1 MQYDF
6 DRVIDRRTIDSAKWT
21 AYPKDVLPLWV
32 ADSDF
37 QCPQPVIDAV
47 MKIVET
53 GVYGYPV
60 DKAAA
65 VALRAILESLETH
78 PDIERVRMVCFDSR
92 TKAAYEAALAAL

>member
-47 MKIVET
+47 MKIAET
-53 GVYGYPV
+53 GVYGYPNGHAGIV
-60 DKAAA
+60 EKATVSPAIT
-65 VALRAILESLETH
+65 ALRFFRARFSIAPPCAS
-78 PDIERVRMVCFDSR
+78 
-92 TKAAYEAALAAL
+92 ALQ